1 MRVFE
6 TLTLDECARVR
17 RCQAELFTQ
26 QLTANY
32 LGNLT
37 ACAIVALVIRNFV
50 SPPIL
55 MSWVT
60 AFVVV
65 AHPYWRGWPRRWQTI
80 KSGWQIGG
88 WEFRMA
94 LSGGSMAALW
104 TVPGLLLA
112 ANTSVQIE
120 ILLTALAI
128 GMTSL
133 AVVSQTINIAYS
145 RAYAVV
151 IGVPFIARYFLS
163 GDEVLFAVAALA
175 VPFLAYLYAFQVA
188 ACRRALNQIRHEIEI
203 ERLSLNLTDIN
214 QTLQWRLAEVESLQ
228 AEADQANRAK
238 SIFLAKMSH
247 ELRTPLNAIL
257 GFSELMGEDAFAA
270 KSSEYAKLIYES
282 GSHLL
287 ALVNDILDLAKIEA
301 GRTEM
306 TDSEIDVTELISGC
320 LALVAAPA
328 HKAQIYL
335 KSDIVAG
342 LPRLRADE
350 RAVKQ
355 ILLNLISNS
364 MKFTRPFGVV
374 IVSANITKDSEL
386 VLAVEDTGVGISPE
400 GTEWVFENFGQGR
413 HDAATTDKGTGLG
426 LPIVKG
432 LAEAHGGRVE
442 LESTVGVGTI
452 VSVYFP
458 AERLITASK
467 QRSPVAFAIVR

>member
-1 MRVFE
+1 MSVFG
-6 TLTLDECARVR
+6 TLTLDERARVR
-17 RCQAELFTQ
+17 RCQAESFTQ

-37 ACAIVALVIRNFV
+37 ACAIVALAIRNFV
-50 SPPIL
+50 SPLIL
-55 MSWVT
+55 LSWVI
-60 AFVVV
+60 AFVTIS
-65 AHPYWRGWPRRWQTI
+65 HPYWRSWSKRWQTI
-80 KSGWQIGG
+80 KSGWRIGG

-94 LSGGSMAALW
+94 LTGGSMAALW
-104 TVPGLLLA
+104 TVPGLLLPA
-112 ANTSVQIE
+112 KTSVQIE

-133 AVVSQTINIAYS
+133 ATVGQNINVAYS
-145 RAYAVV
+145 RSYAVI
-151 IGVPFIARYFLS
+151 IGVPFIVRYILS
-163 GDEVLFAVAALA
+163 GNEVLFAVGALA
-175 VPFLAYLYAFQVA
+175 VPFLAYLFAFQVA

-203 ERLSLNLTDIN
+203 ERLSSHLTHAN
-214 QTLQWRLAEVESLQ
+214 QTLQARLTEVESLQ
-228 AEADQANRAK
+228 VEADQANRAK

-270 KSSEYAKLIYES
+270 KASEYAKLIHQS

-306 TDSEIDVTELISGC
+306 TDSEIDVTDLISGC

-328 HKAQIYL
+328 HKAQIYM
-335 KSDIVAG
+335 KCDIVAG

-364 MKFTRPFGVV
+364 MKFTRPFGEV
-374 IVSANITKDSEL
+374 IVSAKITKDSEL

-400 GTEWVFENFGQGR
+400 DTEWVFENFGQGR

-432 LAEAHGGRVE
+432 LVEAHGGRVE
-442 LESTVGVGTI
+442 LESTVGVGTM
-452 VSVYFP
+452 VSAYFP
-458 AERLITASK
+458 AERLITARK
-467 QRSPVAFAIVR
+467 QRSPAVFSIVR